1 MISIE
6 PDTAIGIAQESP
18 TPPSMLTASD
28 EFSGHRKQQTKC
40 VLDHENSNSGFLS
53 QLPI

>member
-6 PDTAIGIAQESP
+6 PDTATGTAQESLAS
-18 TPPSMLTASD
+18 PSMMMASD

-40 VLDHENSNSGFLS
+40 VLDHEYSNNSFLS